1 MYIVVS
7 NCLNESH
14 VNKLYSFIHSFI
26 DPAHVINFTLPKVIT
41 SGQRDN
47 QAL

>member
-26 DPAHVINFTLPKVIT
+26 DPAHVIYFAEGHNVG
-41 SGQRDN
+41 SERQ
-47 QAL
+47 

>member
-14 VNKLYSFIHSFI
+14 VNKLYSFINSFI
-26 DPAHVINFTLPKVIT
+26 DPAQFSDMSADTHTHIN
-41 SGQRDN
+41 
-47 QAL
+47 